1 MAENLILIGGI
12 YHPFEE
18 SSAALA
24 ECLGDVGIL
33 STITMDIESGLE
45 QLASGDRFSLLTI
58 YALRFSMVQHEK
70 YGPYRDEWA
79 FSLSEAGQTA
89 IRSHVEQG
97 GGLLA
102 MHTASICF
110 DNWPEWRDIL
120 GGAWDWSRSFHPEI
134 SPIHVDIASK
144 DHAIMSNLNDFDV
157 TDEIYH
163 HLAPLPDV
171 EPLLTAQASE
181 EEGPQ
186 TIMWARRLGQG
197 RVVYDGLGHDAASVR
212 NATHQRILK
221 RAALWALQ
229 QPEDELRAI

>member
-1 MAENLILIGGI
+1 MTENLILIGGI
-12 YHPFEE
+12 YHPFDEA
-18 SSAALA
+18 SAALS
-24 ECLGDVGIL
+24 ECLGDVGIS

-45 QLASGDRFSLLTI
+45 QLAAGDQFDLLTI

-70 YGPYRDEWA
+70 YGPFRDEWA
-79 FSLSEAGQTA
+79 FNLSEAGQKA
-89 IRSHVEQG
+89 IRSHVERG

-110 DNWPEWRDIL
+110 DNWPEWRQIL
-120 GGAWDWSRSFHPEI
+120 GGAWDWSRSHHPEI
-134 SPIHVDIASK
+134 GPIHVDIATE
-144 DHAIMSNLNDFDV
+144 DHAIMSNLSDFDI

-171 EPLLTAQASE
+171 EPLLKAVASQ

-186 TIMWARRLGQG
+186 TIMWARNLGDG
-197 RVVYDGLGHDAASVR
+197 RVVYDGLGHDATSIR

-221 RAALWALQ
+221 RSALWALKR
-229 QPEDELRAI
+229 PDEDLDAI